1 MCCSLSHSSLGK
13 QSANLLFIQVSAFYN
28 RSMISLEV
36 SLKHMAWSNQKFFSQ
51 IALMPDSV
59 YEFKAAAGEWSVGQL
74 LMHLVDSGEWYR
86 YCLDG
91 TMFSDRSPITSGTV
105 TREMLTVIAEL
116 DQAMLDQVSL
126 DDELLEIKEEKSSF
140 HANRSLILSQ
150 AVAHTAEHK
159 GQIATV
165 LKQHGFHLDLDELD
179 VWSYVSKTSG
189 LDRDLLDR
197 NV

>member
-1 MCCSLSHSSLGK
+1 
-13 QSANLLFIQVSAFYN
+13 
-28 RSMISLEV
+28 
-36 SLKHMAWSNQKFFSQ
+36 
-51 IALMPDSV
+51 
-59 YEFKAAAGEWSVGQL
+59 
-74 LMHLVDSGEWYR
+74 
-86 YCLDG
+86 
-91 TMFSDRSPITSGTV
+91 
-105 TREMLTVIAEL
+105 MLTVIAEL

-150 AVAHTAEHK
+150 AVMHTAEHK